1 MKPKDS
7 HIDRELARA
16 LRRLDPPAPTP
27 AQMTVLARRIVM
39 RATPMLD
46 ARRRGAARWWEYAA
60 DWAGTLLPLGAAAAV
75 VATACLAWSSVT
87 RGAVRPHAIERT
99 ALLRVVTNRA
109 PSGDLIDFVLDAH
122 SAEHRDARSGEAPR

>member
-1 MKPKDS
+1 MRPKDS
-7 HIDRELARA
+7 HLDRELARA
-16 LRRLDPPAPTP
+16 LRRLDPPTATST
-27 AQMTVLARRIVM
+27 QMAALARRIVT

-60 DWAGTLLPLGAAAAV
+60 TWAGTLLPLGVAAAF
-75 VATACLAWSSVT
+75 VATVCLAWSSAARVPM
-87 RGAVRPHAIERT
+87 RPHAFERT

-122 SAEHRDARSGEAPR
+122 SAEPRDSQPSEESR

>member
-7 HIDRELARA
+7 HLDRELARA
-16 LRRLDPPAPTP
+16 LRRLDPPAVTPT
-27 AQMTVLARRIVM
+27 QMATLARRIVA

-46 ARRRGAARWWEYAA
+46 ARRRSAGPWWEYAA
-60 DWAGTLLPLGAAAAV
+60 TWAGTLLPLGVAAAF
-75 VATACLAWSSVT
+75 VATICLAWSST
-87 RGAVRPHAIERT
+87 ARAPVRPHAFERT

-122 SAEHRDARSGEAPR
+122 SAEHRDGQPRQENR

>member
-1 MKPKDS
+1 MRPKDS
-7 HIDRELARA
+7 HLDRELARA

-27 AQMTVLARRIVM
+27 TQMAALARRIVT
-39 RATPMLD
+39 RAGPMLD

-60 DWAGTLLPLGAAAAV
+60 TWAGTLLPFGVAAAF
-75 VATACLAWSSVT
+75 VATVCLAWSSAE
-87 RGAVRPHAIERT
+87 RAPMQPHAFERT

-122 SAEHRDARSGEAPR
+122 SAEHRDGQLREESR